1 MDALLNIIPFD
12 RKDTDAGISFIMI
25 LFSEEGIAYYTFT
38 LILRIDFSLLI
49 IKVSPTRVILW
60 CNREKMKENEKAYM
74 LLSHLYYINSRI
86 SKWSIE
92 KESSRLSD
100 HSNLHSY
107 LIPISVQIFVC
118 ATICVN
124 WKQEFIIISKK
135 SLLDKDIRCCY
146 KKMHKIICSSM
157 PDRNFC

>member
-86 SKWSIE
+86 SK
-92 KESSRLSD
+92 
-100 HSNLHSY
+100 
-107 LIPISVQIFVC
+107 
-118 ATICVN
+118 
-124 WKQEFIIISKK
+124 
-135 SLLDKDIRCCY
+135 
-146 KKMHKIICSSM
+146 
-157 PDRNFC
+157 